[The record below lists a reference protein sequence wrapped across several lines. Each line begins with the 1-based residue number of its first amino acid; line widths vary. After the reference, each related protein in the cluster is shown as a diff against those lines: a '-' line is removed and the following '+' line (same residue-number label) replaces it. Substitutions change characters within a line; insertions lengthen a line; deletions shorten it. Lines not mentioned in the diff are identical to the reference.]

1 MENSTKEAWVGGKNI
16 SEEGMRKRRKI
27 NKKIFK
33 FGCLPIVIII
43 FIVIITGIF
52 SDSSGPG
59 NVSGADSLEMEIA
72 YAEKIMIDSIR
83 LEEIENS
90 KKTIDQLKS
99 KFYYNYD
106 EFKEVGFYKHKRW
119 PKDHWPTYTT
129 LTAGCNS
136 NGYLWVQSNF
146 HGNDWIM
153 HTNLIISNGE
163 SKVFSESI
171 ETYNKNHRTEV
182 SNDAS
187 IYENV
192 TFADSPQLLLSLNN
206 NLDRSIKIRL
216 QGSQY
221 HHDYTLNKKDH
232 QALSETYQF
241 ATAIKFLR
249 DNGIDY
255 LSN

>member
-1 MENSTKEAWVGGKNI
+1 MKNSTKEAWVGGKNI
-16 SEEGMRKRRKI
+16 SEEAMMKRRKI

-33 FGCLPIVIII
+33 FGCLPIVVIVLIIMI
-43 FIVIITGIF
+43 AGIF
-52 SDSSGPG
+52 SGSDDSGKLS
-59 NVSGADSLEMEIA
+59 DSDSTSVKQESD
-72 YAEKIMIDSIR
+72 EKAMIESIR
-83 LEEIENS
+83 LEEIEKS

-119 PKDHWPTYTT
+119 PQDHWPSYTT

-136 NGYLWVQSNF
+136 EGYTWIQSNF

-153 HTNLIISNGE
+153 HTNLILSNGE
-163 SKVFSESI
+163 TKVFSEVVES
-171 ETYNKNHRTEV
+171 YDKNHRTEV
-182 SNDAS
+182 ANDAS
-187 IYENV
+187 AYENI
-192 TFADSPQLLLSLNN
+192 TFTNSPQLLISLKANI
-206 NLDRSIKIRL
+206 DKTIKIRL
-216 QGSQY
+216 QGVQY

-232 QALSETYQF
+232 QALAETYQF